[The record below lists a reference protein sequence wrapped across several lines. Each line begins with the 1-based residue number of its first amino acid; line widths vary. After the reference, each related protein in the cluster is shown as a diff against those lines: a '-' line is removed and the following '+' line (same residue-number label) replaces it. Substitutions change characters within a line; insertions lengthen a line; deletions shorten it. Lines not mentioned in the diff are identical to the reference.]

1 MANKRTNEYDNERKT
16 KQFRTLA
23 AWLIRFDRFLRS
35 RSSVLRTHESL
46 QGRANWNSNSA
57 LLMGSEGGVGNRT
70 HSMNPYYGFHRYTIE
85 IHCILYIVR
94 TFYSLYLTFALFVE
108 CAKGTTSEEKED
120 EHFLRNLNK
129 QTNYERWFSWR
140 FIWSNNMA
148 TFNSDHIQ
156 SQGCVPHIVWRKCGD
171 WNLRLSP
178 QFRTSRLQLTSRA
191 TLNRPITK
199 HSVLWRALLYIMPC
213 VEQYAAD
220 IENHNLW

>member
-35 RSSVLRTHESL
+35 RSSVLRTHEYL

-108 CAKGTTSEEKED
+108 CVPKTRPQKKKKTNISWGTS
-120 EHFLRNLNK
+120 
-129 QTNYERWFSWR
+129 
-140 FIWSNNMA
+140 
-148 TFNSDHIQ
+148 
-156 SQGCVPHIVWRKCGD
+156 
-171 WNLRLSP
+171 
-178 QFRTSRLQLTSRA
+178 TSRRIMNDDLVGGLFGAIIWPHSTAIIFNLKDVSH
-191 TLNRPITK
+191 TLCGE
-199 HSVLWRALLYIMPC
+199 SVAIEICDWVPNLGPAACNSQVVPLWTARLRSTVYSD
-213 VEQYAAD
+213 ERSFT
-220 IENHNLW
+220 